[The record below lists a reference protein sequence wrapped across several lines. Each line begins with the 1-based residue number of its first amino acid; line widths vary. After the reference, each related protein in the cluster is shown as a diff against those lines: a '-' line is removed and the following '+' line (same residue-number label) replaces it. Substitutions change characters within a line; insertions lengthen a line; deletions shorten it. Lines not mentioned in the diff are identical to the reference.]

1 MQKFK
6 DDLQKDDLAETAK
19 IYSSIFLGNNRK
31 RRRGDLEIDEMD
43 ETDRKK
49 AERFEKRLNE
59 SDESEGF
66 LKKR

>member
-1 MQKFK
+1 
-6 DDLQKDDLAETAK
+6 
-19 IYSSIFLGNNRK
+19 
-31 RRRGDLEIDEMD
+31 MD

-49 AERFEKRLNE
+49 AERLENRLNE